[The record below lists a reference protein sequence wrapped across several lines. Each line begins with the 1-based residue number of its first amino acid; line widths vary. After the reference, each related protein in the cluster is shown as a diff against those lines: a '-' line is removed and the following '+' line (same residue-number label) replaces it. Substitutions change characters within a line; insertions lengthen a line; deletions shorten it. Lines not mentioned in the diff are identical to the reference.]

1 MLGISSLFEV
11 FRKSIN
17 FGYLRN
23 NFVYEIYENISY
35 FVNCFSEI
43 FVAAKIKRNFQ
54 ETLKVPKYFIVFK
67 NGSCYQSS

>member
-17 FGYLRN
+17 FGYLRK

-35 FVNCFSEI
+35 FINCSSEI

-54 ETLKVPKYFIVFK
+54 ENGFWVFE